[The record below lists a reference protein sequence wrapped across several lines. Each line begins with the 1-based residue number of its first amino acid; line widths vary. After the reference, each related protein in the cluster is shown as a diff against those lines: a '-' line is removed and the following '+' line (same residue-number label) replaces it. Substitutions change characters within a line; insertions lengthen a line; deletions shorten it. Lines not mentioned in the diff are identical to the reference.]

1 MKYQAA
7 TQNNVDLLT
16 WKRISMFK
24 KEERITEQ
32 YLENNSIFV
41 VFVWGGGGEASHIH
55 SQEKTWEGG
64 TLKY

>member
-7 TQNNVDLLT
+7 AQNNVDLLT

-32 YLENNSIFV
+32 YL
-41 VFVWGGGGEASHIH
+41 
-55 SQEKTWEGG
+55 
-64 TLKY
+64 